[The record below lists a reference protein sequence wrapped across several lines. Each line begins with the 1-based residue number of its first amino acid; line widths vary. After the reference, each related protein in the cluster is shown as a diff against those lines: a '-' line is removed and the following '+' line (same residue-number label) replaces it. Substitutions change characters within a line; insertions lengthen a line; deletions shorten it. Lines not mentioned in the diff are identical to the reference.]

1 VSNRRPVSQGA
12 GLLSFANGRLRISRY
27 TITVTGQ
34 GRSDPE
40 AIIGYDPP
48 LRTFFLPAFPHEVTD
63 DPALWIGA
71 YGRAFKTLDDVHDA
85 AVALGYDFMP
95 LPPDVATKLIEDKAA
110 GTDYSAC
117 GGNLGEF
124 PRQLSQLG

>member
-1 VSNRRPVSQGA
+1 M
-12 GLLSFANGRLRISRY
+12 SRF

-48 LRTFFLPAFPHEVTD
+48 LRTFFLQAFPHKVTD
-63 DPALWIGA
+63 DPALWLGA
-71 YGRAFKTLDDVHDA
+71 YGRAFKTLDDLHDA
-85 AVALGYDFMP
+85 AVALGYEFMP

-110 GTDYSAC
+110 AHNYSEC
-117 GGNLGEF
+117 EGSLGEF
-124 PRQLSQLG
+124 PIRFSQSG